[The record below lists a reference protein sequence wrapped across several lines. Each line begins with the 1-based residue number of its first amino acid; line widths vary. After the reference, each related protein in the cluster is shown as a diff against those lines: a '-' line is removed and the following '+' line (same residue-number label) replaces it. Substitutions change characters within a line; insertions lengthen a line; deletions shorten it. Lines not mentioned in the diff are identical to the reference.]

1 MQFISCWQ
9 WLTGRVGWE
18 FQGYTQAQW
27 EGILWA
33 VSATT
38 LGAAKWTMAFAILG
52 LAPAGGR
59 NSILWPF
66 TSSGSQFPTCLHVEW
81 AFLPSTTQELL
92 LQYLVT
98 FSSQGQKSPTLL
110 HVDLS
115 LITFCLR
122 TCFLPR
128 KFIHVFIHSFNKHLL
143 TRLLYAI
150 YLF

>member
-1 MQFISCWQ
+1 M
-9 WLTGRVGWE
+9 
-18 FQGYTQAQW
+18 
-27 EGILWA
+27 
-33 VSATT
+33 SATT
-38 LGAAKWTMAFAILG
+38 LGAAKWTIAFAILG

-59 NSILWPF
+59 NSILWTF
-66 TSSGSQFPTCLHVEW
+66 TSSGFQFPTCLHVEW
-81 AFLPSTTQELL
+81 AFLPSTTPQLL

-128 KFIHVFIHSFNKHLL
+128 EFIHVFSQQTFIDTFIMCHLFVL
-143 TRLLYAI
+143 GTWNVLMNRRDKNPCPPEVLRCS
-150 YLF
+150 